1 MKKYL
6 VIGNPIEHSLSPK
19 LHNYWIKE
27 NNIAAVYDKKQL
39 NEIDV
44 EGIISEVKNGKID
57 GINVTVPFK
66 KSVIPFLDKLTPLAN
81 ETRSVNTI
89 YKENENGIDVVV
101 GDNTD
106 VGGFKQSLEYIN
118 YKVKNKKVF
127 ILGAGG
133 VVPSILKALEKL
145 EAAKVY
151 ISNRTKEK
159 AKDLESYYKISL
171 GLETLDWGQSP
182 DFDIIINATS
192 LGLKNNDK
200 IELDYNKHK
209 PKFFGKKK
217 LFYDVIYNPGKTNF
231 LLKGKELGNETING
245 KIMFIC
251 QAQLAFKIWHNILP
265 KIDNETIELLGGQ
278 TTSLSSISKFW
289 SVCMIRIAVLG
300 DIGSGK
306 SHVAKLFGF
315 PVFNADAEVAKLYRK
330 SRKCYSKLKKIL
342 PNYITS
348 FPVKKIELSKAIM
361 ANQQNLKKII
371 KVVHPEVRNR
381 MNNFIKKNRN
391 KKFIVLDIPLL
402 MENKINKKDDILIF
416 VDAEKKEIDKILK
429 KKLNF

>member
-27 NNIAAVYDKKQL
+27 NNINAIYDKKLLDENNIQ
-39 NEIDV
+39 EVI
-44 EGIISEVKNGKID
+44 EEVKNEKIH

-66 KSVIPFLDKLTPLAN
+66 KSVIPFLDQLSPLAK
-81 ETRSVNTI
+81 EVQSVNTI
-89 YKENENGIDVVV
+89 FKKDNKVIGE
-101 GDNTD
+101 NTD

-118 YKVKNKKVF
+118 YNVKNKKVF

-145 EAAKVY
+145 GAAKVY

-159 AKDLESYYKISL
+159 AKNLESHYKISL

-209 PKFFGKKK
+209 SKLFGGKK
-217 LFYDVIYNPGKTNF
+217 LFYDVIYNPEKTNF
-231 LLKGKELGNETING
+231 LLKGEELGNETTNG
-245 KIMFIC
+245 KMMFMC

-265 KIDNETIELLGGQ
+265 KIDNETIRLLGG
-278 TTSLSSISKFW
+278 SPSI
-289 SVCMIRIAVLG
+289 R
-300 DIGSGK
+300 
-306 SHVAKLFGF
+306 
-315 PVFNADAEVAKLYRK
+315 
-330 SRKCYSKLKKIL
+330 LK
-342 PNYITS
+342 Y
-348 FPVKKIELSKAIM
+348 
-361 ANQQNLKKII
+361 
-371 KVVHPEVRNR
+371 
-381 MNNFIKKNRN
+381 
-391 KKFIVLDIPLL
+391 
-402 MENKINKKDDILIF
+402 
-416 VDAEKKEIDKILK
+416 
-429 KKLNF
+429 

>member
-6 VIGNPIEHSLSPK
+6 VIGNPVEHSLSPQ
-19 LHNYWIKE
+19 LHNYWINK
-27 NNIAAVYDKKQL
+27 NNIDAVYDKRQL
-39 NEIDV
+39 NESDNK
-44 EGIISEVKNGKID
+44 GIIAEVKNGKIN
-57 GINVTVPFK
+57 GLNVTVPFK
-66 KSVIPFLDKLTPLAN
+66 KSVIPFIEKLSPEAN
-81 ETRSVNTI
+81 ETQSVNTI
-89 YKENENGIDVVV
+89 YKENGNGVDVVI

-118 YKVKNKKVF
+118 YNVKNKKVC

-133 VVPSILKALEKL
+133 VVPSILKALEELK
-145 EAAKVY
+145 AAKVY

-159 AKDLESYYKISL
+159 AKDLESNYKTSL

-182 DFDIIINATS
+182 NFDIIINATS

-231 LLKGKELGNETING
+231 LLKGEELGNETING

-278 TTSLSSISKFW
+278 TTSLSSISKF
-289 SVCMIRIAVLG
+289 
-300 DIGSGK
+300 
-306 SHVAKLFGF
+306 
-315 PVFNADAEVAKLYRK
+315 
-330 SRKCYSKLKKIL
+330 
-342 PNYITS
+342 
-348 FPVKKIELSKAIM
+348 
-361 ANQQNLKKII
+361 
-371 KVVHPEVRNR
+371 
-381 MNNFIKKNRN
+381 
-391 KKFIVLDIPLL
+391 
-402 MENKINKKDDILIF
+402 
-416 VDAEKKEIDKILK
+416 
-429 KKLNF
+429 